1 VSEEKELPQGWAECE
16 LGELTSDISYG
27 YTAKASKQPVGPRML
42 RITDIQDNRVDW
54 DSVPFCKISEHEKV
68 KYVLKN
74 RDLVFARTGATVGKS
89 YLISGDIPESVYASY
104 LIRVRCSIEPM
115 AGYLKHY
122 FRSRDY
128 WDQITDFSAGIGQPN
143 VNGSKLKR
151 LNIPLAPLNEQK
163 RIADKLDTVLARVD
177 SCRER
182 LERVPAILK
191 RFRQSVLAAAISG
204 TLTEEWRAANPH
216 LVDAADLAAQIQI
229 AHKEAGGHRAGNAAP
244 PTDDVHDLSTEM
256 FPQGWELLTL
266 RDVVQPDRPI
276 TYGIL
281 KPGPEVDDGVPYVRV
296 AD

>member
-1 VSEEKELPQGWAECE
+1 MSEEKELPQGWAECE

-177 SCRER
+177 SWILSRGWKR
-182 LERVPAILK
+182 SLK
-191 RFRQSVLAAAISG
+191 RIFRLP
-204 TLTEEWRAANPH
+204 R
-216 LVDAADLAAQIQI
+216 
-229 AHKEAGGHRAGNAAP
+229 
-244 PTDDVHDLSTEM
+244 PT
-256 FPQGWELLTL
+256 G
-266 RDVVQPDRPI
+266 
-276 TYGIL
+276 
-281 KPGPEVDDGVPYVRV
+281 
-296 AD
+296 